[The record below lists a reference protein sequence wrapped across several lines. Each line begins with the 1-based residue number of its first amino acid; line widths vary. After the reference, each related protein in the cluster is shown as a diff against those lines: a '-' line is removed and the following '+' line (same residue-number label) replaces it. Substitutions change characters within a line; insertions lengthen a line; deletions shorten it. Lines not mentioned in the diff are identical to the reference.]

1 MAKSDPLKDL
11 CEKYN
16 LHNDDTFK
24 SPQGWTIIKRRG
36 IDKIQ
41 AIANIDINYDIVEY
55 TPAESAA
62 IKATSKWNSRILT
75 TFGESNT
82 KNCRQSYVLA
92 MAEKRAMSRIV
103 LKLTGFYELG
113 VMSEDESEDFKEDKS
128 KDLNSNNNTTDSN
141 SNYNELPKDR
151 FDKAIKNYQNNPD
164 GVIKE
169 LKKWKLSDDQL
180 KTLRLN
186 NVKL

>member
-1 MAKSDPLKDL
+1 MTKSDTLKDL
-11 CEKYN
+11 CKKYN
-16 LHNDDTFK
+16 LHNHDTFK
-24 SPQGWTIIKRRG
+24 SPQGWTIIKRSG

-41 AIANIDINYDIVEY
+41 AVANIDINYDIVEY

-113 VMSEDESEDFKEDKS
+113 VFGEDESEDWS
-128 KDLNSNNNTTDSN
+128 NNNNTTDSN
-141 SNYNELPKDR
+141 SNSNKLPKDR
-151 FDKAIKNYQNNPD
+151 FDKAIKAYKIDPE
-164 GVIKE
+164 GVKKE
-169 LKKWKLSDDQL
+169 LRKYILDAPQL
-180 KTLRLN
+180 TILKQNKIDL
-186 NVKL
+186 K